1 MVDLKAE
8 YPDFT
13 PGQIASMCALQFQGC
28 RASKHT
34 GQAVLANGPRPF
46 RATRHSSRSEEITDP
61 EERRLTVIHLHA
73 QGWSISTI
81 ARFLDVSPRRPT
93 PS

>member
-1 MVDLKAE
+1 MRQFMVDLKAE

-34 GQAVLANGPRPF
+34 GQAVLANGPALSVRPDTP
-46 RATRHSSRSEEITDP
+46 RALRRSPTRKS
-61 EERRLTVIHLHA
+61 VA
-73 QGWSISTI
+73 
-81 ARFLDVSPRRPT
+81 
-93 PS
+93 